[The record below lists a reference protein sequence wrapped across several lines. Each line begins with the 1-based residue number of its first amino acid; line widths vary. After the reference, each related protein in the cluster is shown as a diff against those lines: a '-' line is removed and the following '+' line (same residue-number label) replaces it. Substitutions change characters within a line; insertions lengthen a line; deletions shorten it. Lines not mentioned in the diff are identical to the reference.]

1 MFIKNSN
8 FIDSNT
14 HSIDLPTT
22 TTKTVALAL
31 LFPTVTSEVR
41 KGEKAKYAFRGEL
54 LSQQMDLIQ
63 KSVFPHI
70 LLAGHCLATQMWREW
85 RQEEES
91 HAPRRYLSE

>member
-1 MFIKNSN
+1 MIV
-8 FIDSNT
+8 IHT
-14 HSIDLPTT
+14 
-22 TTKTVALAL
+22 ALIYQQQQQKQL
-31 LFPTVTSEVR
+31 HLHFCFPQLHLKLG